1 MRNLKLLRITHFLTL
16 LVVITICNSCFE
28 NKTDFKSEFIKN
40 LTNDSIGYW
49 DKWPDEYKYGVKDGP
64 IYTYGFNQRGILEY
78 YSMRHDLILS
88 EETDKRA
95 QKFVDSIGNTVY
107 VTTEAIGK
115 RMYIEL
121 DSIPRPRS
129 FKTNKWVVRNDSTL
143 NFMDVYSYKIIRYSK
158 DSIIMKLTSL
168 YGHPYEDTIK
178 RFEILYRVKESDLRL
193 DIESKK
199 LKDSLD
205 RSRR

>member
-1 MRNLKLLRITHFLTL
+1 MRNLKSLRITDFLTL
-16 LVVITICNSCFE
+16 LVVVTICSSCFE

-64 IYTYGFNQRGILEY
+64 IYTYGFNQRGTLEY

-88 EETDKRA
+88 EKTDKMA
-95 QKFVDSIGNTVY
+95 MKFLDSTGNTVY
-107 VTTEAIGK
+107 ITTEAVGK

-121 DSIPRPRS
+121 DTIPRPRS

-158 DSIIMKLTSL
+158 DSIIMKLSSL

-193 DIESKK
+193 DKESKK
-199 LKDSLD
+199 LKDSVD
-205 RSRR
+205 RLRR

>member
-64 IYTYGFNQRGILEY
+64 IYTYGFNQRGTLEY
-78 YSMRHDLILS
+78 YSMRHDLILG
-88 EETDKRA
+88 EKTDEMA
-95 QKFVDSIGNTVY
+95 MKFIDSAGNTVY
-107 VTTEAIGK
+107 VKTEPIGK
-115 RMYIEL
+115 RMYIKL
-121 DSIPRPRS
+121 DTIPRPRS

-143 NFMDVYSYKIIRYSK
+143 NFMNAYSYKVIRYSK
-158 DSIIMKLTSL
+158 DSIIMKLSSL

-193 DIESKK
+193 DKESKK
-199 LKDSLD
+199 LKDSVD
-205 RSRR
+205 RLRR